1 MRERINR
8 LARGILTAETPELSV
23 SPESL
28 DGEVRSGEV
37 LRTSVSAD
45 SENGVHLKGLV
56 YSDDPRVQVLRA
68 SYGGVRNRIAV
79 EVDARDLDPGEELT
93 GTLRFVTNGGEC
105 QIPFCFRVTAGAAAG
120 ILGRLTSIKNF
131 AYIAKADPESALRIF
146 CYRDFVRAPFMQ
158 DLRLRALYDA
168 FRSGADRASA
178 MEQFLVASGAKQSP
192 TSLRRH
198 PAA

>member
-56 YSDDPRVQVLRA
+56 YSDGVFLGPDPNPGDYESADAYEEALLEKQSMETYSAIGGGQCRTTVFGLAAAYAAIANHGLLVEPHLIKASSLYRDEPLTPYIGEDPKEVCGFDVAEKILDMMEGVTSDGTGKTMALESYRVCSKTGTARQL
-68 SYGGVRNRIAV
+68 SILRIA
-79 EVDARDLDPGEELT
+79 L
-93 GTLRFVTNGGEC
+93 
-105 QIPFCFRVTAGAAAG
+105 
-120 ILGRLTSIKNF
+120 
-131 AYIAKADPESALRIF
+131 
-146 CYRDFVRAPFMQ
+146 M
-158 DLRLRALYDA
+158 
-168 FRSGADRASA
+168 
-178 MEQFLVASGAKQSP
+178 
-192 TSLRRH
+192 
-198 PAA
+198 

>member
-56 YSDDPRVQVLRA
+56 
-68 SYGGVRNRIAV
+68 
-79 EVDARDLDPGEELT
+79 
-93 GTLRFVTNGGEC
+93 
-105 QIPFCFRVTAGAAAG
+105 
-120 ILGRLTSIKNF
+120 
-131 AYIAKADPESALRIF
+131 
-146 CYRDFVRAPFMQ
+146 
-158 DLRLRALYDA
+158 
-168 FRSGADRASA
+168 
-178 MEQFLVASGAKQSP
+178 
-192 TSLRRH
+192 
-198 PAA
+198 

>member
-1 MRERINR
+1 MREHINR

-120 ILGRLTSIKNF
+120 SGLASG
-131 AYIAKADPESALRIF
+131 
-146 CYRDFVRAPFMQ
+146 
-158 DLRLRALYDA
+158 
-168 FRSGADRASA
+168 SGASLSRAA
-178 MEQFLVASGAKQSP
+178 VARSTASI
-192 TSLRRH
+192 SLIARSLSIIY
-198 PAA
+198 PPFWTV